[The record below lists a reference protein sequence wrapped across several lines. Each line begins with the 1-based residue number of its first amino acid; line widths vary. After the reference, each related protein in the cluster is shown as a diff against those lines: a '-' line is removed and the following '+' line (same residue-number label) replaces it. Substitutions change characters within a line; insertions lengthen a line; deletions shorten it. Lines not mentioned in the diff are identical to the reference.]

1 MYRLCHEMDKRER
14 ITMKKILK
22 SGILYYVAAICFLAA
37 AIGSYTIKDRTMLV
51 VSIVM
56 VIACI
61 YFGIRSNKNH

>member
-1 MYRLCHEMDKRER
+1 
-14 ITMKKILK
+14 MKKILK

-56 VIACI
+56 VVACI